1 MTTDSS
7 IAIDYYRI
15 FSLFALACVHLLGS
29 IFTYFFG
36 ELILVKLSVFPGREF
51 ELQQNI
57 EYLAQKPNGFLV

>member
-1 MTTDSS
+1 MPV
-7 IAIDYYRI
+7 
-15 FSLFALACVHLLGS
+15 FAAFWSYFCLSKAFAFPRTLRRAEHQNLALS

-57 EYLAQKPNGFLV
+57 E